1 MFLVF
6 ATVLL
11 LFGRYFFDIPTVES
25 CGFQIS
31 SLLRRL
37 RVLRQLKPVKTEGVR
52 LDVQG
57 VRLDVQGVRL
67 GIQAKAEVFL
77 HTRSIEKRQGGP
89 TRRQGVRL
97 DIQGVRLHVH
107 LSGIKNSFTV
117 K

>member
-57 VRLDVQGVRL
+57 VRL
-67 GIQAKAEVFL
+67 GIQSKAEVFL

-89 TRRQGVRL
+89 TRRQGGPTRHTR
-97 DIQGVRLHVH
+97 GPTPCT
-107 LSGIKNSFTV
+107 SEWC
-117 K
+117 

>member
-89 TRRQGVRL
+89 TRRQGGPTRHTR
-97 DIQGVRLHVH
+97 GPAPCT
-107 LSGIKNSFTV
+107 SEWC
-117 K
+117 